1 MGNLVWMAMILNLLQ
16 MKNFTY
22 ERYRSHEKCIK
33 GKHFPI
39 TIVAI
44 GPLTNIALLL
54 ATYPEIKS
62 KIKQIVIMGGS
73 SGRGNVTPLAEF
85 NIYCD
90 PEAANIVLTLNFL
103 WL

>member
-1 MGNLVWMAMILNLLQ
+1 
-16 MKNFTY
+16 MKSSY
-22 ERYRSHEKCIK
+22 
-33 GKHFPI
+33 PI

-54 ATYPEIKS
+54 ATYPEVKS
-62 KIKQIVIMGGS
+62 NIKQIVIMGGS

-90 PEAANIVLTLNFL
+90 PEAANIVLMHKYQL
-103 WL
+103 